1 MVKRFF
7 YILLFWAVFVPTGSA
22 QTIQWLVNPNYDTIS
37 HLNGSIFKC
46 KTAGRVQLIN
56 TQGDELLTSFAD
68 SVTNYSE
75 NLALVLDKSGNKLK
89 IRGIID
95 ESGDFTRV
103 YDVLYANK
111 YSYYS
116 EGLVSVTAPSGKAGY
131 LDQKGNV
138 VIPCQYRIARP
149 FIKGWASV
157 EPSKRKKQ
165 TIYINHRCQT
175 LNIQNPRH
183 GNVVL
188 GSSFNSSGEA
198 LIAYYDNDNAIIN
211 TQGKIVRDYK
221 RKENIT
227 PIRTYDFSFD
237 ESGKNSLATSDL
249 GLSYDSELIP
259 FASHQLMGYKKAN
272 RIVVPPQFTRAERF
286 ANDCAIICQNNQF
299 GIVKLVEGSFS
310 GAFDGDDL
318 VIATGNKVPTYIYSL
333 SIPESLD
340 PDALQVMF
348 DVGDGNLRTVDLKN
362 NKYEFT
368 PFVEK
373 NTGSC
378 LMKMQVLSD
387 GLLLWSDSLEKSV
400 MGVNLD
406 ISSPIALSEKAN
418 DQDLI
423 RIRSVITNNSDSPIT
438 VSVNFSIKFGKKSNS
453 ISSKANSSATI
464 APKAQKDFYVDL
476 KVLEA
481 ESTKVSVSVRAN
493 QKQVGTKSSIIEL
506 KPFFEEVNF

>member
-7 YILLFWAVFVPTGSA
+7 YLLLFWVFWAIFVPTGSA
-22 QTIQWLVNPNYDTIS
+22 QTIQWLVKPNYDTIS

-56 TQGDELLTSFAD
+56 TKGEELLTSLAD

-75 NLALVLDKSGNKLK
+75 NLALVLDKSGKKLK
-89 IRGIID
+89 IRGIIN
-95 ESGDFTRV
+95 ESGNFTRV
-103 YDVLYANK
+103 YDELFANK

-131 LDQKGNV
+131 LDHKGNE

-165 TIYINHRCQT
+165 TIYINHQRQT
-175 LNIQNPRH
+175 LNIQNPHH
-183 GNVVL
+183 GNVVM

-198 LIAYYDNDNAIIN
+198 LIAYYNNDNAIIN
-211 TQGKIVRDYK
+211 TQGMVVRDYK
-221 RKENIT
+221 RKENVT

-237 ESGKNSLATSDL
+237 ESGKNSFANPDL
-249 GLSYDSELIP
+249 GLSFDSELLP
-259 FASHQLMGYKKAN
+259 FTSNQLMGYKKTN
-272 RIVVPPQFTRAERF
+272 RVVVPPQFTWAEQF
-286 ANDCAIICQNNQF
+286 ANDCAIICQKNKF

-310 GAFDGDDL
+310 GTFDGDDL
-318 VIATGNKVPTYIYSL
+318 VITTGKTAPSYIYSL
-333 SIPESLD
+333 AIPESLD

-348 DVGDGNLRTVDLKN
+348 DIGDGNMQTVDLKN

-373 NTGSC
+373 STGIC
-378 LMKMQVLSD
+378 EMKMQVLSD
-387 GLLLWSDSLEKSV
+387 GLLLWSDSMEKSV
-400 MGVNLD
+400 MSVNLD

-423 RIRSVITNNSDSPIT
+423 RIQSVITNNSASPIA
-438 VSVNFSIKFGKKSNS
+438 VSVNFSAKFGKESNS
-453 ISSKANSSATI
+453 IDSKAYSSATI
-464 APKAQKDFYVDL
+464 APKAQKEFYVDL

-481 ESTKVSVSVRAN
+481 ESVKVSVSVRAN
-493 QKQVGTKSSIIEL
+493 QKQFGTKSSTIEL
-506 KPFFEEVNF
+506 KPFY